1 MTLNNKGMNGR
12 ALQGIAMDSDRP
24 LRICL
29 FTYRGNPTCGGQG
42 VYIKRLSRALA
53 DLGHEVDVVSGPPYP
68 VLDDD
73 ITLHKLPSLD
83 LYNPDDLFRVPSMSE
98 LASPVNLIE
107 WLSVSSGGFPEPFTS
122 GIRIWDFMRKN
133 ARSYDIFHDNQCLA
147 YGLLGIK
154 AIGIPTIATIHHPI
168 TVDRDVE
175 VKSMDVWWKKLKV
188 MRWYSFIGMQKR
200 VSRKLSHIITVSE
213 ASKDDISR
221 EFAIP
226 PHKFRVVANGINTDI
241 FHPAP
246 GVKRE
251 DNQIMVTN
259 SADTPLK
266 GLRYLIEA
274 VASIRRKRNVTLTVI
289 GKPKENGAIER
300 LVKNLGAHEF
310 ITFTGRI
317 PDDEFATYYAKTT
330 MAVVPSIYEGFGLPA
345 GEAMACR
352 VPVISTTGGAL
363 PEVVG
368 DAGILVRPGD
378 AEALEN
384 AIIDLLDDPAK
395 RERLADA
402 GYERVKKLF
411 TWHSTAKQVV
421 DVYREAIDA
430 HC

>member
-1 MTLNNKGMNGR
+1 MAAHNKGKNSSG
-12 ALQGIAMDSDRP
+12 ALLGSDRP

-42 VYIKRLSRALA
+42 VYTRRLSRALA
-53 DLGHEVDVVSGPPYP
+53 DLGHKVDVASGPPYP

-83 LYNPDDLFRVPSMSE
+83 LYNPDDLFRVPSLSE
-98 LASPVNLIE
+98 LKSPVNLLE
-107 WLSVSSGGFPEPFTS
+107 WLGVSSGGFPEPFTS
-122 GIRIWDFMRKN
+122 GLRVWDFMRKN
-133 ARSYDIFHDNQCLA
+133 AHNYDIFHDNQCLA
-147 YGLLGIK
+147 YGILGVQ
-154 AIGIPTIATIHHPI
+154 AAGVPTVATIHHPM

-175 VKSMDVWWKKLKV
+175 VRSMKVWWKKLKV
-188 MRWYSFIGMQKR
+188 LRWYSFINMQKR

-213 ASKDDISR
+213 ASKEDISK

-226 PHKFRVVANGINTDI
+226 PYKFRVVANGINTDI
-241 FHPAP
+241 FHPVD

-251 DNQIMVTN
+251 ENRIMVTN

-274 VASIRRKRNVTLTVI
+274 MHSIRKKRDIRLTVI
-289 GKPKENGAIER
+289 GKPKENGVIEN
-300 LVKNLGAHEF
+300 LVRSLNAHEF

-317 PDDEFATYYAKTT
+317 PDEDFATYYARAT

-378 AEALEN
+378 ASVLEA
-384 AIIDLLDDPAK
+384 AIIDLLDNPEK
-395 RERLADA
+395 RARLADA

-411 TWHSTAKQVV
+411 TWQNTAKQVV
-421 DVYREAIDA
+421 AVYREAIDA